1 VKLLP
6 KSMFAMAAAAA
17 LLLAPSQLL
26 AQVKPVLVVSV
37 SSVEDTLADIVY
49 ITKAAGQEDA
59 GRTVMF
65 LSSVYTNG
73 IDKKKPIG
81 MYVAPKAN
89 SAEFVPVVFV
99 PVTDLKIILETFK
112 GQIGAPKDAGD
123 GVLEIAGGGMPV
135 YIKEKTGWAF
145 VSNAKENLTDLP
157 ADPAAL
163 LGGLPKEYTL
173 AVKVNVAN
181 VPADLKKVGVDAI
194 KEGFERQLQNNPRGG
209 ADAEFLE
216 KMQRNQLESLVK
228 MVDELDEITMGFAID
243 GPGKRTYLDVNVTAR
258 EGTSLA
264 KQYAM
269 LADAKSSFSGF
280 LLPNA
285 AATLNLTQTMLKE
298 DVDQVVGMLKGVK
311 ANALKEIDN
320 DPSLDDPKR
329 AAAKEVLGS
338 LLDAFTKTV
347 EGGKVDGGAVLVLDA
362 KSVDFAAGG
371 LVANGKEIE
380 DSFKRLIDLAK
391 NEPDFPTVKLNA
403 GSHGGITFHS
413 ITAPIPESEKEARE
427 ILGDKVNIILGVGP
441 KAVYISFGKN
451 AESLL
456 KQVIDKS
463 AQDGS
468 KAVPPMQLNVALL
481 PILKFAASM
490 DNSNNKIVAEMIKV
504 LETSGKDKI
513 NVLSQPIKNGNNVRI
528 QVEEGIL
535 QVIGAA
541 AKQAQAQGLVPGGM

>member
-1 VKLLP
+1 
-6 KSMFAMAAAAA
+6 MAAAAA
-17 LLLAPSQLL
+17 LLVVPCQLV

-49 ITKAAGQEDA
+49 VTKAAGQEDL
-59 GRTVMF
+59 GRTAM
-65 LSSVYTNG
+65 LSSSIYLNG
-73 IDKKKPIG
+73 VDKKKPIG
-81 MYVAPKAN
+81 MYVAPKPN
-89 SAEFVPVVFV
+89 SSEFVPVGFV
-99 PVTDLKIILETFK
+99 PVSDLKTFLK
-112 GQIGAPKDAGD
+112 TFEGFIGAPKDAGD
-123 GVLEIAGGGMPV
+123 GILEIAGGGMPI

-209 ADAEFLE
+209 ADAEFIE

-269 LADAKSSFSGF
+269 LADAKSSFAGF

-311 ANALKEIDN
+311 ATALKEIDN

-347 EGGKVDGGAVLVLDA
+347 EGGKIDGGAVLVLDA
-362 KSVDFAAGG
+362 KSLDFAAGG

-391 NEPDFPTVKLNA
+391 NEPDFPTVKLNS

-441 KAVYISFGKN
+441 KAVYVSFGKN

-504 LETSGKDKI
+504 LEASGKDKI
-513 NVLSQPIKNGNNVRI
+513 NVLSQPIKNGNNIRI

-541 AKQAQAQGLVPGGM
+541 AKQAQAQGLVPGM